1 MQNLGD
7 SEIGRAMHQPETEAP
22 RRFLLID
29 AILLIAAAALMLTSH
44 RAIMGFWAWGDPIAS
59 YGPREPRLMAW
70 ALALSGLSL
79 ILLGSLVAHP
89 GDRRR
94 LCHGVPGLFV
104 PVAVATVLA
113 VRTSGWAAQ
122 ALIHHAFSGKAGFY
136 AIRWTV
142 EVMNY
147 LRDDIRRDVAVAVA
161 AAWITLAIAGR
172 WHPGRAWDDRLGRFL
187 GVLWIVFYLCA
198 PMHVLLP

>member
-1 MQNLGD
+1 
-7 SEIGRAMHQPETEAP
+7 MHQEETETP

-29 AILLIAAAALMLTSH
+29 AITLIAAAALMLTSH
-44 RAIMGFWAWGDPIAS
+44 RAIRWFWAWGDPIAS
-59 YGPREPRLMAW
+59 YGPRETRLMAW

-79 ILLGSLVAHP
+79 ILLISLVAHP
-89 GDRRR
+89 GGPQRLRR
-94 LCHGVPGLFV
+94 GAPGRFV

-113 VRTSGWAAQ
+113 VRLSGWAAQ
-122 ALIHHAFSGKAGFY
+122 ALIHHAFSGGAGFY

-147 LRDDIRRDVAVAVA
+147 LRDDIRHDVAVAVA

-187 GVLWIVFYLCA
+187 GIFWIAFYLCA
-198 PMHVLLP
+198 PMHVLLLP